1 MVRTVV
7 KAIRF
12 GTNGLF
18 DPRLRRNLNPI
29 VTFETRDD
37 PRDKEDFIMNK
48 AIIAIAGA
56 GLLASACASDPYGYN
71 SGPNQSVRQGA
82 IGAGLGAV
90 AGAIVG
96 NNVGGGNAA
105 TGAAIGA
112 LAGGAAGAI
121 RGSNQDRNN
130 QQRYRDNQGRYY
142 YCYDN
147 RQTECYWENG
157 QRRY

>member
-1 MVRTVV
+1 M
-7 KAIRF
+7 K
-12 GTNGLF
+12 
-18 DPRLRRNLNPI
+18 
-29 VTFETRDD
+29 
-37 PRDKEDFIMNK
+37 K

-71 SGPNQSVRQGA
+71 NGSNETVRQGA
-82 IGAGLGAV
+82 VGAGLGAV
-90 AGAIVG
+90 AGAIIG

-121 RGSNQDRNN
+121 RGSSQDRNN

>member
-1 MVRTVV
+1 
-7 KAIRF
+7 
-12 GTNGLF
+12 
-18 DPRLRRNLNPI
+18 
-29 VTFETRDD
+29 
-37 PRDKEDFIMNK
+37 MNK

-96 NNVGGGNAA
+96 NNVGG
-105 TGAAIGA
+105 
-112 LAGGAAGAI
+112 AAGAI

-130 QQRYRDNQGRYY
+130 QQRYRDSQGRYY

-147 RQTECYWENG
+147 RQDECYWENG